1 MLVGQVTKVVVV
13 MVVMSKVDDDD
24 DDGEIILV
32 YRVAIEFQATITKL
46 VGSTTKIGNETWC
59 IH

>member
-24 DDGEIILV
+24 DDDDYHHSNCLDIVAKSAFHIEGSWWIL
-32 YRVAIEFQATITKL
+32 
-46 VGSTTKIGNETWC
+46 
-59 IH
+59 